1 MNVHVSSFSKVP
13 IYEQIRIQIK
23 QNVLNSTIIQGE
35 QLPSIRVMAKEL
47 QIGIVT
53 VKRAYEELEAEGI
66 VINIPGKGCYVNYID
81 EEKIKEIN
89 INEASKMVDEIIG
102 YAKTCN
108 ISKNDIIKLV
118 NEKWR

>member
-13 IYEQIRIQIK
+13 IYEQIRVQIK
-23 QNVLNSTIIQGE
+23 QNVLNNTIIQGE

-66 VINIPGKGCYVNYID
+66 VINIPGKGCYVKYID

-89 INEASKMVDEIIG
+89 IIEASKMVDEIIG
-102 YAKTCN
+102 YANTCN

-118 NEKWR
+118 NDKWR